1 MNTSRYILILF
12 SLIVLLFGSSSVQ
25 AQEPDLSKVSGKE
38 EKIKAWMAY
47 CESLR
52 IAKAGVKNNFPAL
65 QQAALTGIAITPA
78 TDAPNRARFYFFA
91 AFACYYQVKFDSAQ
105 YYFYQSLYEAQ
116 KAKNAEFI
124 AEACVALIPANFQ
137 LQQQEKVDSCKNI
150 LQSILDTTKNENILR
165 DGYSAMGNYYQQ
177 KAYYSTAEDFFIRSI
192 EFRKKQV
199 DTTSNIKL
207 KADYAILCYQLSKLY
222 LNTDVLSKGLNIL
235 KEGQPFANYSPP
247 VHIRYL
253 SSFTEIY
260 SLLGNI
266 DSALFYQRQLEEQT
280 KNSPVVLSE
289 MVSANLN
296 IAKFYIE
303 HGTTAK
309 ALPYITKAD
318 TLAARS
324 KSPLLIYQAQL
335 WKGRWLE
342 ETGKFDQAVSF
353 LAQSMPVAK
362 QISKEQYAEA
372 LKFMAL
378 AQKGAGNLKE
388 SIRYFEEYIQ
398 QSDSLNK
405 EKISRN
411 LADQETRYETHQK
424 EQRIELL
431 SGENRLDI
439 LELSNASR
447 TRLILILGLISLG
460 IIALLLYFIYRNK
473 EKLNKVLNERNSQL
487 DELNHELA
495 IANDTKAKLFG
506 IIGHDMRA
514 PVSQIVQLLQL
525 QKEKPDLLSGGA
537 RTRHEEKLKTAS
549 ENVLETMEDL
559 LLWSKSQMQS
569 FKPRFV
575 PVNMTD
581 IIQKELS
588 QSQQRMEDRNIM
600 IDNEMP
606 ENFIQKT
613 DENFVTVIIR
623 NLLQNAIRYSD
634 ENSTISIATNRQ
646 KIFITNQASQ
656 TNAASL
662 NALLDSNQVDSKTTG
677 LGLQIALGLAHS
689 ILANVY
695 FMPLENN
702 KLSVVLS
709 WEK

>member
-1 MNTSRYILILF
+1 MNINRHILILF
-12 SLIVLLFGSSSVQ
+12 SLIVLLFCSRLVR
-25 AQEPDLSKVSGKE
+25 AQEPDLSKISGTE
-38 EKIKAWMAY
+38 QKIKVWMAY

-52 IAKAGVKNNFPAL
+52 INKAGGPSNFPTL
-65 QQAALTGIAITPA
+65 QQAALAGIAMTPS
-78 TDAPNRARFYFFA
+78 TEPSNRARFYFLA

-105 YYFYQSLYEAQ
+105 NYFYQSLHEAQ
-116 KAKNAEFI
+116 KAGNAESI
-124 AEACVALIPANFQ
+124 AEACVALIPVNFQ
-137 LQQQEKVDSCKNI
+137 LQQQGKVDSCKNI

-177 KAYYSTAEDFFIRSI
+177 KAYYSTAEDFFIKSI
-192 EFRKKQV
+192 ELRKKQV
-199 DTTSNIKL
+199 DTTNDNKI
-207 KADYAILCYQLSKLY
+207 KADYAILCYQLSKQY
-222 LNTDVLSKGLNIL
+222 RSTDVLSKSLEIL
-235 KEGQPFANYSPP
+235 KEGQSFANLSPP
-247 VHIRYL
+247 VYIRYL

-260 SLLGNI
+260 ALQGNI
-266 DSALFYQRQLEEQT
+266 DSALFYELQLEEHT

-296 IAKFYIE
+296 IAKYYIE
-303 HGTTAK
+303 HGSAAK

-318 TLAARS
+318 TLAIRS
-324 KSPLLIYQAQL
+324 KSPILLYQSQL

-342 ETGKFDQAVSF
+342 ETGKFDQAVLLLS
-353 LAQSMPVAK
+353 QSMPVAK
-362 QISKEQYAEA
+362 QISKDQYAEA
-372 LKFMAL
+372 LKFMAI

-398 QSDSLNK
+398 QSDSLTR

-411 LADQETRYETHQK
+411 LADQETRYETNQK

-431 SGENRLDI
+431 SRENRLDI

-447 TRLILILGLISLG
+447 TRLILILGLISLS

-473 EKLNKVLNERNSQL
+473 EKLNKVLNERNNQL

-514 PVSQIVQLLQL
+514 PVSQIVQLLHL
-525 QKEKPDLLSGGA
+525 QKEKPDLLTGEA
-537 RTRHEEKLKTAS
+537 RSRHEEKLKTAS

-588 QSQQRMEDRNIM
+588 HSQQSMEDRNIT

-634 ENSTISIATNRQ
+634 DNSTISIATNRQ
-646 KIFITNQASQ
+646 KIFISNQASQ
-656 TNAASL
+656 TNAEKL
-662 NALLDSNQVDSKTTG
+662 NALLGSNQVDSKTSG
-677 LGLQIALGLAHS
+677 LGLQIAQGLAHS
-689 ILANVY
+689 IQARVY
-695 FMPLENN
+695 FTPRENN
-702 KLSVVLS
+702 LLSAVLS